1 MKSLNEI
8 LNESSGD
15 ELLGRMMAEYKVFI
29 STLKSL
35 GFEKAPIGSSTYK
48 PGPNRGKVEELW
60 GIPMR
65 AGKWADIFFAVMYD
79 AKAPW
84 RIIDRDGTES
94 YAKLNDANKALHKR
108 MRTIKEGDWDEDIVN
123 EAVEVDD
130 ALAKALKKRGFVEAP
145 VNKFASHFIGIK
157 NLKGKIQH
165 IYGVSTRPRTWINLF
180 FVITGED
187 NNSAAYEKRVREL
200 EKEGLTTSDA
210 QSAADVEFG
219 VKLKNSL
226 QYAVVYLDGDLKAIT
241 YPNFNIALKML
252 DLKKSEFD
260 KVGFFSEGTEEESD
274 PLGES
279 LAMLEDISEMTDE
292 IYSTLSELDS
302 IDEETRSLIAQLYT
316 ALDNAYIAVDEKYDI
331 EVSDDDYDFSDMN
344 EEFDKL
350 EK

>member
-15 ELLGRMMAEYKVFI
+15 ELLGRMMAEYNVFI

-35 GFEKAPIGSSTYK
+35 GFKKAPVGSSTYK
-48 PGPNRGKVEELW
+48 PSSGKVEELW

-65 AGKWADIFFAVMYD
+65 AGKWADVFFAVMYD

-84 RIIDRDGTES
+84 RVIDQDGTES

-130 ALAKALKKRGFVEAP
+130 ALAKALKKRGLIDARA
-145 VNKFASHFIGIK
+145 ASHFIGVK
-157 NLKGKIQH
+157 NLKGKIQRV
-165 IYGVSTRPRTWINLF
+165 YGFSIRPRIWANLF
-180 FVITGED
+180 FVVLDDETHP
-187 NNSAAYEKRVREL
+187 
-200 EKEGLTTSDA
+200 
-210 QSAADVEFG
+210 
-219 VKLKNSL
+219 
-226 QYAVVYLDGDLKAIT
+226 YAVIYLDGDLKAIT
-241 YPNFNIALKML
+241 YSDYDTALKTF
-252 DLKKSEFD
+252 DKKKAEFD
-260 KVGFFSEGTEEESD
+260 AENFYSEGTEEESD

-316 ALDNAYIAVDEKYDI
+316 ALDNAYVAVDEKYDI